1 MISAL
6 GGTLGLCIGFSFSD
20 FASKLLILLD
30 SVVKNNKIGNNSEDV
45 VSLMPEG
52 IARSVER
59 LVTRQKIHETSL
71 DKAQHE
77 LKELHGTLE
86 SQVMS
91 LKKTMDEFQL
101 RL

>member
-30 SVVKNNKIGNNSEDV
+30 SMVKNDKTGNNSEDV
-45 VSLMPEG
+45 VNLMPES
-52 IARSVER
+52 IVRSVER
-59 LVTRQKIHETSL
+59 LQTRQKIHETSL

-77 LKELHGTLE
+77 LQELHKTLE

-91 LKKTMDEFQL
+91 LKKTIDEIQL

>member
-1 MISAL
+1 M
-6 GGTLGLCIGFSFSD
+6 CIGFSFSD
-20 FASKLLILLD
+20 LASRLLTLLD
-30 SVVKNNKIGNNSEDV
+30 SMVKNHKIGNNSEDV
-45 VSLMPEG
+45 VNLMPEG

-59 LVTRQKIHETSL
+59 LETRQKIHETSL

-77 LKELHGTLE
+77 LKELHKVNKTLE

>member
-20 FASKLLILLD
+20 FASKWLILLN
-30 SVVKNNKIGNNSEDV
+30 SMVKNNKIGNNSEDV
-45 VSLMPEG
+45 VNLMPEG
-52 IARSVER
+52 IARSMER
-59 LVTRQKIHETSL
+59 LETRQKIHETSL

-77 LKELHGTLE
+77 LKELHKTLE